1 MGRRGRLEGSLTKT
15 GRAPSRARARDASSP
30 SRRTLCISN
39 IVESIGPLARSEGE
53 RSSPS
58 SARMHMRLLASFD
71 ESIRRFPSSRRRSVS
86 RQSRRPPA
94 HSLVAPRAQR
104 RSYLSSRGGDRP
116 RPRSSRDLPPGAAVR
131 TIVPSIAAAA
141 AVGRPRR
148 LLGDRRGICPWG
160 GRKDD
165 RPFDRDRRRDRRRG
179 HPWERGDTAPPRRLP

>member
-1 MGRRGRLEGSLTKT
+1 MGRRGRLEGSLTKM

-39 IVESIGPLARSEGE
+39 IVESIGPLARSEGAPRPPRRVCTCDCSP
-53 RSSPS
+53 RSTNPS
-58 SARMHMRLLASFD
+58 ADFRRVDGDQSLVRAVARPP
-71 ESIRRFPSSRRRSVS
+71 IRSSRRALSDDRTFRPEAATVHG
-86 RQSRRPPA
+86 RDRRGICPW
-94 HSLVAPRAQR
+94 
-104 RSYLSSRGGDRP
+104 GGRKDDRP
-116 RPRSSRDLPPGAAVR
+116 FDRDRRRGR
-131 TIVPSIAAAA
+131 
-141 AVGRPRR
+141 GRPRR